1 MTVLGTDEGDK
12 KSCTENTV
20 STNCEEKTLFGLR
33 KYCLFIKKFIYIEK
47 ATRYRLDERNKIVKS
62 RSYCNKVIYYVEN
75 MVRKRDHPLKVS
87 VHSISRWPNL

>member
-1 MTVLGTDEGDK
+1 MQTLTTNKMTVLGTDEGDK

-62 RSYCNKVIYYVEN
+62 RSYIW
-75 MVRKRDHPLKVS
+75 RDKRDHPLKVS
-87 VHSISRWPNL
+87 VHSISR